1 MAKIDF
7 KVLPLFPEQVTDIQR
22 FEPKDVLLFG
32 DFKVNNT
39 FSVNNNSIELHAYSQ
54 TGTLLK
60 SDYNYK
66 GYSFLQ
72 TAAGAG
78 KSGESTINVDP
89 VQDSI
94 TLGYNSGGI
103 RLVYNFINN
112 LFSPTNKNPLFYIE
126 SISRDRKEVRLLTTQ
141 LPNEFVLQ
149 TAEGIRNALDGDS
162 YFSDFK
168 LNFLNN
174 THVVAINISTEIY
187 RDQRAVLVKLYEPLP
202 DSFST
207 RDTCSIVEFISDSLA
222 YEIQGEVIPE
232 EVIFPKLAGPN
243 FDIDT
248 EDLTGTPSQF
258 FNLNELFSYPVTSSY
273 YELMSLANESG
284 SIVSIDHSEYSQFV
298 HFGSAEER
306 LRNFKYKL
314 QLLESYSG
322 SIASLEAQSANNTDI
337 TGSIE
342 YYEGLIKGVV
352 NNFDHYDRFLYYE
365 SGSYS
370 WPKANS
376 TRPYTLVSSSEAST
390 TTWFND
396 NISSASNF
404 DTSNFNS
411 LTNAIPAFVR
421 EDTDNNQL
429 LTFVYM
435 LGQHFDNIWVYQRAL
450 TDKYDADNRLNF
462 GISKD
467 LVGDALRSFGVKLYS
482 SNESLENLFSYFTG
496 QDYPSGS
503 SNAAAVHVTASA
515 GVNEY
520 LQPMPKQ
527 AYAQEVYKRLYH
539 NLPYLVKSK
548 GTERGLRALIN
559 CYGIPSDML
568 TIRIHG
574 NTEAP
579 NINSSFSDN
588 VYLSPEENIT
598 SSLAL
603 VSSSLDNI
611 FVQYTGSI
619 VEGNTLSPDISIY
632 KSPAKRSKTRHTLE
646 VGFSTADNENV
657 QIYNSASAAGGINI
671 DDYIGAPSDEFE
683 PKYTGLQTLLDS
695 YTATNSRYDIRD
707 FVNLIRFFDN
717 TLFKSIKDYVPAR
730 TNASVGIIVKPNVLN
745 RSKAKLVSGSLSQR
759 EYTGSKSIGTFTGA
773 DGGSFDT
780 PYSGSTSYVQTLLT
794 PSGSAIQNYHNF
806 EIAKLDGE
814 FSGSLIIASSQSL
827 SAGNPFTKESG
838 LNLLFDIE
846 NFDASFICPFTVE
859 TFIPVSPS
867 PSITPTIS
875 VTPDVTPS
883 NTPSISVTPSITVS
897 KSITPTISVTPSIT
911 PSISGTPGISVTP
924 SISITPTIS
933 VTPSVSNTP
942 SISVTPSNTPPN
954 SPPNTP
960 PNTPPGTPPNTPP
973 NTPPPPPPPS
983 PPNTPPGTPP
993 GTPPVTPTRT
1003 PSNSPPNSPPVT
1015 PTKTPSISTSP
1026 PVARSS
1032 FLMTAGFSTYTQA
1045 CADTAGTTYW
1055 SQNGAETPY
1064 PVYTSQYG
1072 SGTVTSGKVY
1082 ADEYED
1088 AYYTAA
1094 GGGYLSFSGNCCV
1107 LEGTLI
1113 STSPSSSVAV
1123 ETLAVSDE
1131 VLSKDI
1137 NLFDDD
1143 MTVEE
1148 LRVWSGSNIDGS
1160 QAQALVT
1167 ANNLRTVNRVLNFN
1181 NGLIK
1186 TTASHTHVVKRGD
1199 EWITRAASTIQVGD
1213 YFENVDGELVEIT
1226 SIATETGTFNVY
1238 TLNVETDDVYYA
1250 GGILTHNDK

>member
-149 TAEGIRNALDGDS
+149 TTEGIRNALDGDS

-174 THVVAINISTEIY
+174 THVVGINISTEIY

-322 SIASLEAQSANNTDI
+322 SIASLEAQSANNSDI

-342 YYEGLIKGVV
+342 YYEGLVKGVV

-370 WPKANS
+370 WPKSNN
-376 TRPYTLVSSSEAST
+376 TRPYTLISSSEAST

-411 LTNAIPAFVR
+411 LTNAIPAFIR

-450 TDKYDADNRLNF
+450 TDK
-462 GISKD
+462 
-467 LVGDALRSFGVKLYS
+467 
-482 SNESLENLFSYFTG
+482 
-496 QDYPSGS
+496 
-503 SNAAAVHVTASA
+503 
-515 GVNEY
+515 
-520 LQPMPKQ
+520 
-527 AYAQEVYKRLYH
+527 
-539 NLPYLVKSK
+539 
-548 GTERGLRALIN
+548 
-559 CYGIPSDML
+559 
-568 TIRIHG
+568 
-574 NTEAP
+574 
-579 NINSSFSDN
+579 
-588 VYLSPEENIT
+588 
-598 SSLAL
+598 
-603 VSSSLDNI
+603 
-611 FVQYTGSI
+611 
-619 VEGNTLSPDISIY
+619 
-632 KSPAKRSKTRHTLE
+632 
-646 VGFSTADNENV
+646 
-657 QIYNSASAAGGINI
+657 
-671 DDYIGAPSDEFE
+671 
-683 PKYTGLQTLLDS
+683 
-695 YTATNSRYDIRD
+695 
-707 FVNLIRFFDN
+707 
-717 TLFKSIKDYVPAR
+717 
-730 TNASVGIIVKPNVLN
+730 
-745 RSKAKLVSGSLSQR
+745 
-759 EYTGSKSIGTFTGA
+759 
-773 DGGSFDT
+773 
-780 PYSGSTSYVQTLLT
+780 
-794 PSGSAIQNYHNF
+794 
-806 EIAKLDGE
+806 
-814 FSGSLIIASSQSL
+814 
-827 SAGNPFTKESG
+827 
-838 LNLLFDIE
+838 
-846 NFDASFICPFTVE
+846 
-859 TFIPVSPS
+859 
-867 PSITPTIS
+867 
-875 VTPDVTPS
+875 
-883 NTPSISVTPSITVS
+883 
-897 KSITPTISVTPSIT
+897 
-911 PSISGTPGISVTP
+911 
-924 SISITPTIS
+924 
-933 VTPSVSNTP
+933 
-942 SISVTPSNTPPN
+942 
-954 SPPNTP
+954 
-960 PNTPPGTPPNTPP
+960 
-973 NTPPPPPPPS
+973 
-983 PPNTPPGTPP
+983 
-993 GTPPVTPTRT
+993 
-1003 PSNSPPNSPPVT
+1003 
-1015 PTKTPSISTSP
+1015 
-1026 PVARSS
+1026 
-1032 FLMTAGFSTYTQA
+1032 
-1045 CADTAGTTYW
+1045 
-1055 SQNGAETPY
+1055 
-1064 PVYTSQYG
+1064 
-1072 SGTVTSGKVY
+1072 
-1082 ADEYED
+1082 
-1088 AYYTAA
+1088 
-1094 GGGYLSFSGNCCV
+1094 
-1107 LEGTLI
+1107 
-1113 STSPSSSVAV
+1113 
-1123 ETLAVSDE
+1123 
-1131 VLSKDI
+1131 
-1137 NLFDDD
+1137 
-1143 MTVEE
+1143 
-1148 LRVWSGSNIDGS
+1148 
-1160 QAQALVT
+1160 
-1167 ANNLRTVNRVLNFN
+1167 
-1181 NGLIK
+1181 
-1186 TTASHTHVVKRGD
+1186 
-1199 EWITRAASTIQVGD
+1199 
-1213 YFENVDGELVEIT
+1213 
-1226 SIATETGTFNVY
+1226 
-1238 TLNVETDDVYYA
+1238 
-1250 GGILTHNDK
+1250 

>member
-60 SDYNYK
+60 SDYSYK

-126 SISRDRKEVRLLTTQ
+126 SISRDRKEIRLLTTQ

-149 TAEGIRNALDGDS
+149 TAQGIRNALDGDS

-174 THVVAINISTEIY
+174 NHVVAINISTEEY
-187 RDQRAVLVKLYEPLP
+187 RGKRAVLVKLYDPLP

-222 YEIQGEVIPE
+222 YEVQGEVIPE

-248 EDLTGTPSQF
+248 EDLTGTPSPF
-258 FNLNELFSYPVTSSY
+258 FNLNELFSYPVSSSF
-273 YELMSLANESG
+273 YELMSLTNESG
-284 SIVSIDHSEYSQFV
+284 SIVSIDHSDYNEFI

-314 QLLESYSG
+314 QLIESYSG
-322 SIASLEAQSANNTDI
+322 SIASLESQSANNLEI
-337 TGSIE
+337 TGSIDQFE
-342 YYEGLIKGVV
+342 SLITGVI

-370 WPKANS
+370 WPKSNTS
-376 TRPYTLVSSSEAST
+376 RPYTLVSSSQAST

-396 NISSASNF
+396 NITSASNF
-404 DTSNFNS
+404 DTSNFSS
-411 LTNAIPAFVR
+411 LTNAIPSFIR
-421 EDTDNNQL
+421 EDADNDQL
-429 LTFVYM
+429 LTFIFM
-435 LGQHFDNIWVYQRAL
+435 LGQHFDNIWVYQKAL
-450 TDKYDADNRLNF
+450 TDKYDNDNRLNF

-496 QDYPSGS
+496 QAYTSGS
-503 SNAAAVHVTASA
+503 SNAAATHVTASA
-515 GVNEY
+515 GSNAY

-527 AYAQEVYKRLYH
+527 SYAQEVYKRLYH

-559 CYGIPSDML
+559 CYGVPSDIL
-568 TIRIHG
+568 TIRLHG
-574 NTEAP
+574 NQEAP
-579 NINSSFSDN
+579 NEFATADT

-611 FVQYTGSI
+611 YVQFTGSK
-619 VEGNTLSPDISIY
+619 VEGNTLSPDVTIV
-632 KSPAKRSKTRHTLE
+632 KAGVKRSKTRHTLE
-646 VGFSTADNENV
+646 VGFSTADNENI
-657 QIYNSASAAGGINI
+657 QIYNSASAAGGLNI

-683 PKYTGLQTLLDS
+683 SKYTGLQGLIDT

-717 TLFKSIKDYVPAR
+717 TLFKSIKDYIPAR
-730 TNASVGIIVKPNVLN
+730 SNASVGIIVKPNTLN
-745 RSKAKLVSGSLSQR
+745 RSKAKQVSGSLTQPVH
-759 EYTGSKSIGTFTGA
+759 TGSKSIGTFTGA
-773 DGGSFDT
+773 DGGAFDT
-780 PYSGSTSYVQTLLT
+780 PFSGSTSYVKTLLT
-794 PSGSAIQNYHNF
+794 PSGSALLNYHNF

-814 FSGSLIIASSQSL
+814 FDGSTIIASSQSL
-827 SAGNPFTKESG
+827 SSGNEFTKESG
-838 LNLLFDIE
+838 LNLLFNIE

-859 TFIPVSPS
+859 TFFP
-867 PSITPTIS
+867 
-875 VTPDVTPS
+875 
-883 NTPSISVTPSITVS
+883 
-897 KSITPTISVTPSIT
+897 
-911 PSISGTPGISVTP
+911 
-924 SISITPTIS
+924 
-933 VTPSVSNTP
+933 
-942 SISVTPSNTPPN
+942 
-954 SPPNTP
+954 
-960 PNTPPGTPPNTPP
+960 
-973 NTPPPPPPPS
+973 
-983 PPNTPPGTPP
+983 
-993 GTPPVTPTRT
+993 
-1003 PSNSPPNSPPVT
+1003 
-1015 PTKTPSISTSP
+1015 
-1026 PVARSS
+1026 
-1032 FLMTAGFSTYTQA
+1032 
-1045 CADTAGTTYW
+1045 
-1055 SQNGAETPY
+1055 
-1064 PVYTSQYG
+1064 
-1072 SGTVTSGKVY
+1072 
-1082 ADEYED
+1082 
-1088 AYYTAA
+1088 
-1094 GGGYLSFSGNCCV
+1094 
-1107 LEGTLI
+1107 
-1113 STSPSSSVAV
+1113 
-1123 ETLAVSDE
+1123 
-1131 VLSKDI
+1131 
-1137 NLFDDD
+1137 
-1143 MTVEE
+1143 
-1148 LRVWSGSNIDGS
+1148 
-1160 QAQALVT
+1160 
-1167 ANNLRTVNRVLNFN
+1167 
-1181 NGLIK
+1181 
-1186 TTASHTHVVKRGD
+1186 
-1199 EWITRAASTIQVGD
+1199 
-1213 YFENVDGELVEIT
+1213 
-1226 SIATETGTFNVY
+1226 
-1238 TLNVETDDVYYA
+1238 
-1250 GGILTHNDK
+1250 

>member
-126 SISRDRKEVRLLTTQ
+126 SISSDRTEVRLLTTQ
-141 LPNEFVLQ
+141 LPNEFVLR
-149 TAEGIRNALDGDS
+149 TTDGIRSALDSDS

-174 THVVAINISTEIY
+174 THVVGINISTEIY
-187 RDQRAVLVKLYEPLP
+187 RNQRAVLVKLYEPLP

-232 EVIFPKLAGPN
+232 EVVFPKLAGPN

-258 FNLNELFSYPVTSSY
+258 FNLDELFSYPVTSSY

-284 SIVSIDHSEYSQFV
+284 SIVSIDHTEYSQFV

-322 SIASLEAQSANNTDI
+322 SIASLESQSANNTDI

-365 SGSYS
+365 SSSYS

-376 TRPYTLVSSSEAST
+376 TRPYTLISSSEAST

-404 DTSNFNS
+404 DTSNFSS

-421 EDTDNNQL
+421 EDSDNNQL

-435 LGQHFDNIWVYQRAL
+435 LGQHFDNIWVYQKAL

-496 QDYPSGS
+496 EDYPSGS
-503 SNAAAVHVTASA
+503 SNAAAIHVTASA

-539 NLPYLVKSK
+539 NLSYLVKSK

-568 TIRIHG
+568 TIRVHG

-619 VEGNTLSPDISIY
+619 VEGNTLSPDVSIY

-646 VGFSTADNENV
+646 VGFSTADNENI

-671 DDYIGAPSDEFE
+671 DDYIGAPDDEFK

-695 YTATNSRYDIRD
+695 YTSTNSRYDIRD

-773 DGGSFDT
+773 DGGAFDT
-780 PYSGSTSYVQTLLT
+780 PYSGSTSYTQTLLT
-794 PSGSAIQNYHNF
+794 PSGSALQNYHNF
-806 EIAKLDGE
+806 EIAKIDGE
-814 FSGSLIIASSQSL
+814 FSGSLIIASTQSL
-827 SAGNPFTKESG
+827 SAGNTFTKESG

-859 TFIPVSPS
+859 TFIPASPS

-875 VTPDVTPS
+875 TTPDVTPS

-911 PSISGTPGISVTP
+911 PSISGTPGVSVTP
-924 SISITPTIS
+924 SISTTPTIS
-933 VTPSVSNTP
+933 VTPSVSSTP

-954 SPPNTP
+954 SPPGTP
-960 PNTPPGTPPNTPP
+960 PNTPPSTPPNTPP
-973 NTPPPPPPPS
+973 NTPPPPPPPPAS
-983 PPNTPPGTPP
+983 PPGTPP

-1003 PSNSPPNSPPVT
+1003 PSISTTPPGTPPVT
-1015 PTKTPSISTSP
+1015 PTKTPSKSTTP
-1026 PVARSS
+1026 PASRSS
-1032 FLMTAGFSTYTQA
+1032 FTLSSGYSTTGGA
-1045 CADTAGTTYW
+1045 CAASADTTYW
-1055 SQNGAETPY
+1055 NAAGDPGTGV
-1064 PVYTSQYG
+1064 VYTSQYG
-1072 SGTVTSGKVY
+1072 SGTVTSGY
-1082 ADEYED
+1082 YYSD
-1088 AYYTAA
+1088 ASSDYWQASGTGNLYFQ
-1094 GGGYLSFSGNCCV
+1094 GGCCV

-1160 QAQALVT
+1160 QSSAIVT
-1167 ANNLRTVNRVLNFN
+1167 ANVSASSATIYNFN
-1181 NGLIK
+1181 NGLLK
-1186 TTASHTHVVKRGD
+1186 TTPTHTHVVKRGE
-1199 EWITRAASTIQVGD
+1199 EWITRASELIQTGD
-1213 YFENVDGELVEIT
+1213 YFENVNGELVEIT
-1226 SIATETGTFNVY
+1226 SITPETGSFTVY

>member
-126 SISRDRKEVRLLTTQ
+126 SISRDRTEVRLLTTQ
-141 LPNEFVLQ
+141 LPNEFVLR
-149 TAEGIRNALDGDS
+149 TTEGIRSALDSDS

-174 THVVAINISTEIY
+174 THVVAINISTEVY
-187 RDQRAVLVKLYEPLP
+187 RNQRAVLVKLYEPLP

-370 WPKANS
+370 WPKSNS
-376 TRPYTLVSSSEAST
+376 SRPYSLISSSEAST

-421 EDTDNNQL
+421 EDSDNNQL

-450 TDKYDADNRLNF
+450 TDKYDADNRLDF

-496 QDYPSGS
+496 QEYPSGS

-559 CYGIPSDML
+559 CYGIPSDVL

-579 NINSSFSDN
+579 SESSFSDN

-632 KSPAKRSKTRHTLE
+632 KSPGKRSKTRHTLE
-646 VGFSTADNENV
+646 VGFSTADNENI

-671 DDYIGAPSDEFE
+671 DDYIGAPNDEFE
-683 PKYTGLQTLLDS
+683 PKYSGLQTLLDS

-773 DGGSFDT
+773 DGGAFDT
-780 PYSGSTSYVQTLLT
+780 PFSGSTSYVQTLLT
-794 PSGSAIQNYHNF
+794 PSGSALQNYHNF
-806 EIAKLDGE
+806 EIAKIDGE

-827 SAGNPFTKESG
+827 SAGNSFTKESG

-859 TFIPVSPS
+859 TFVPASPS

-875 VTPDVTPS
+875 NTPQVTPS

-911 PSISGTPGISVTP
+911 PSISGTPGVSVTP

-933 VTPSVSNTP
+933 ITPSPSSTP

-973 NTPPPPPPPS
+973 NTPPPPPD
-983 PPNTPPGTPP
+983 TPPGTPP
-993 GTPPVTPTRT
+993 ATPPNTPPPPTSPPASVTPSVST
-1003 PSNSPPNSPPVT
+1003 SPPPVS
-1015 PTKTPSISTSP
+1015 PTKTPSVSTSP
-1026 PVARSS
+1026 PATRSS
-1032 FLMTAGFSTYTQA
+1032 FTMSGGYGSSAGA
-1045 CADTAGTTYW
+1045 CADSVNTTYW
-1055 SQNGAETPY
+1055 SVSGGPSGV
-1064 PVYTSQYG
+1064 VYTSQYG
-1072 SGTVTSGKVY
+1072 SGTVSGGS
-1082 ADEYED
+1082 
-1088 AYYTAA
+1088 YYTTGVTVYLA
-1094 GGGYLSFSGNCCV
+1094 GGSGYLYPYGSCCV

-1113 STSPSSSVAV
+1113 STSTSSSVAV
-1123 ETLAVSDE
+1123 ETLAVSDS

-1160 QAQALVT
+1160 QTNAIVT
-1167 ANNLRTVNRVLNFN
+1167 NNAPNTTTEVYNFN
-1181 NGLIK
+1181 NGLLK
-1186 TTASHTHVVKRGD
+1186 TTESHTHVVKRGS
-1199 EWITRAASTIQVGD
+1199 EWITRAAAFIQVGD
-1213 YFENVDGELVEIT
+1213 YFENVNGDLVEIT
-1226 SIATETGTFNVY
+1226 SITRETGSFTVY